1 MKGARVDPSFHI
13 VVVEFVR
20 LVEIAFDL
28 GHARVRPVVDVVLS
42 LGNADKSGQSVQNI
56 PTLGPVYDITQL
68 LWTYKIKLTNDA
80 GSVLA

>member
-13 VVVEFVR
+13 VVEFVR

-56 PTLGPVYDITQL
+56 PTLGPVYDITRL
-68 LWTYKIKLTNDA
+68 LIDLQN
-80 GSVLA
+80 